1 MAVHLLHMSERGR
14 TAERIPAPATASAP
28 ATTRPRHEYLA
39 GVRAMAPW
47 LTGIVPF
54 GLVVGVSAARA
65 DIPAMA
71 GWATGPLIYGGSA
84 QVAVIE
90 MLDAGAVP
98 AVIVVTALVINLR
111 LVLYSGAIAAQWRG
125 TPLWWRATAG
135 YLLVDPSFVVGLNG
149 YRQHENLAAGH
160 RHYLG
165 GAVLLWVAWLA
176 AIGIGVTAGAQ
187 LPAALRLEMIVPLY
201 LLGEAVH
208 KIGDPASRAAVVTA
222 AVVAAAALAAPLHL
236 GVLLAIVSGMG
247 AAGVVQGRSR

>member
-1 MAVHLLHMSERGR
+1 MG
-14 TAERIPAPATASAP
+14 
-28 ATTRPRHEYLA
+28 
-39 GVRAMAPW
+39 PW

-54 GLVVGVSAARA
+54 GLVIGVSAARA

-84 QVAVIE
+84 QIAVIE
-90 MLDAGAVP
+90 MLDAGALP

-149 YRQHENLAAGH
+149 YRRHSDVAAGH

-176 AIGIGVTAGAQ
+176 AIATGVMLGAQ
-187 LPAALRLEMIVPLY
+187 LPAGLRLEMIVPLY
-201 LLGEAVH
+201 LLGESVH
-208 KIGDPASRAAVVTA
+208 RIGDGASRAAVVTA
-222 AVVAAAALAAPLHL
+222 ALVAIAALGAPLHL
-236 GVLLAIVSGMG
+236 GVLLAIVCGLI
-247 AAGVVQGRSR
+247 AAVVVQGRSR

>member
-1 MAVHLLHMSERGR
+1 
-14 TAERIPAPATASAP
+14 
-28 ATTRPRHEYLA
+28 
-39 GVRAMAPW
+39 MAPW

-54 GLVVGVSAARA
+54 GLVIGVSVARA

-90 MLDAGAVP
+90 MLDDGAVP

-111 LVLYSGAIAAQWRG
+111 LILYSGAIAAQWRG
-125 TPLWWRATAG
+125 TPLWWRATAA
-135 YLLVDPSFVVGLNG
+135 YLLVDPSFMVGLNG
-149 YRQHENLAAGH
+149 YQRHGGVSAGH

-176 AIGIGVTAGAQ
+176 AIGTGVTLGAQ
-187 LPAALRLEMIVPLY
+187 LPAGLRLEMIVPLY

-208 KIGDPASRAAVVTA
+208 KISDAASRAAVVTA
-222 AVVAAAALAAPLHL
+222 AVVAIGALAAPLHL
-236 GVLLAIVSGMG
+236 GVLLAIVSGLT
-247 AAGVVQGRSR
+247 AAVVVQGRSR